1 MAKPK
6 RTKVQITNYLQNT
19 MQKTKDQTTKTALEI
34 GVNLGA
40 PEGYAVPVP
49 LVAPVMFLQLQTW

>member
-1 MAKPK
+1 MVKPK
-6 RTKVQITNYLQNT
+6 QTKVQITNDLQNT

-40 PEGYAVPVP
+40 PER
-49 LVAPVMFLQLQTW
+49 

>member
-6 RTKVQITNYLQNT
+6 RTKVQITNDLQNT

-34 GVNLGA
+34 GVHRKG
-40 PEGYAVPVP
+40 
-49 LVAPVMFLQLQTW
+49 MQFLFQ